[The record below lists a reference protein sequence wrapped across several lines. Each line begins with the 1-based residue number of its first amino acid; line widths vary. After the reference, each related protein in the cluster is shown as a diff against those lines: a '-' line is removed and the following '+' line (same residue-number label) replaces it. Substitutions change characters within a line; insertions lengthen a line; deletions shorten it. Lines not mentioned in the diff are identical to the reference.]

1 MKRAVAGSTLVLLAL
16 ALGVRL
22 GAQTSAPD
30 TTQADVPVASPP
42 PSAVEVIQVSPGE
55 GLVLELQD
63 PLNTRSTRKGDRAS
77 FITTSEILAG
87 GRVVIPRGSTVR
99 ATVAESK
106 RPGLLFGRARIKLNF
121 DQIILP
127 DGTALPLAANL
138 RRAGLEQPS
147 DKLQQTVKG
156 ERGKAGDVSVI
167 AQGAA
172 TGAIIG
178 GIAGRGAKDMGKG
191 AAVGAGAAAL
201 MVLLQR
207 GPELDLPPGMRFEVE
222 LTKALDVP
230 LKALEVAPV
239 GASNGNSMVR
249 PMLEEG
255 TGSGPAQTARTDQPV
270 PPPVFNPPPAPAS
283 QPPTAPAASQTASPP
298 LPPAPV
304 GPPEPGTFT
313 LKVDVSLVL
322 VEATVRDEAGKIVD
336 GLKQEDFRLFED
348 GAEQQVQYFSR
359 DQLPLAVALVVD
371 RSGSIAPVLSEL
383 HRTAYATL
391 SQLKP
396 EDQVALYAFAAH
408 PERLELLTDDRQRI
422 AERIA
427 EIRAGGST
435 NLNDALYEATLY
447 LGRVAHGR
455 RHAIILVSDNQPS
468 YRSNAS
474 ANEVIR
480 LALETETVIYSVK
493 IGGFAPSP
501 GVFTLASDALGAR
514 EVKKAVQETGGEII
528 DAQGR
533 GSVTSAL
540 AAVITRLKERYTLGY
555 ASTNKRQDGAFRKI
569 EVRLAD
575 QLQNAGQKYRVYA
588 RRGYYAP
595 LEHHARSKPSE

>member
-1 MKRAVAGSTLVLLAL
+1 MKGALAGSTLVLFVV
-16 ALGVRL
+16 ALGTGLR
-22 GAQTSAPD
+22 AQTPTSETARTAGP
-30 TTQADVPVASPP
+30 VPSSSP
-42 PSAVEVIQVSPGE
+42 AVEVVQVSAGE

-63 PLNTRSTRKGDRAS
+63 SLDTRTTRKGDHAH
-77 FITTSEILAG
+77 FITTSEVLAG
-87 GRVVIPRGSTVR
+87 GRVVVPRGTTVR
-99 ATVAESK
+99 ATVTEAK
-106 RPGLLFGRARIKLNF
+106 RPGRLFGRAQIKLNF
-121 DQIILP
+121 DQIIMP
-127 DGTALPLAANL
+127 DGTSLPLAASL
-138 RRAGLEQPS
+138 RRAGLEQPA

-156 ERGKAGDVSVI
+156 ERGKSADVSVV

-172 TGAIIG
+172 TGAVIG

-191 AAVGAGAAAL
+191 AAVGAGVAAL
-201 MVLLQR
+201 LVLLQR

-222 LTKALDVP
+222 LTQPLNVP
-230 LKALEVAPV
+230 LKALEPPPVVASD
-239 GASNGNSMVR
+239 SNSIFR
-249 PMLEEG
+249 PMSEEG
-255 TGSGPAQTARTDQPV
+255 PGSTPTQTVRTDQPV
-270 PPPVFNPPPAPAS
+270 PPPVFSPPPATES
-283 QPPTAPAASQTASPP
+283 QTSSTPVASQTPSPP
-298 LPPAPV
+298 PVQASV

-322 VEATVRDEAGKIVD
+322 VEATVRDEAGKIVE
-336 GLKQEDFRLFED
+336 GLKQEDFRVFED
-348 GAEQQVQYFSR
+348 GVEQQLQYFSR

-422 AERIA
+422 ADRIA

-435 NLNDALYEATLY
+435 NINDALYEATLY

-455 RHAIILVSDNQPS
+455 RHAVILVSDNQPS

-474 ANEVIR
+474 ADEVIR
-480 LALETETVIYSVK
+480 RALETETVIYSVK

-514 EVKKAVQETGGEII
+514 AVKKAILETGGEII
-528 DAQGR
+528 DAQGH

-555 ASTNKRQDGAFRKI
+555 ASTNKRRDGAFRKI
-569 EVRLAD
+569 DVRLAD
-575 QLQNAGQKYRVYA
+575 RLANSGRKYRVYA

-595 LEHHARSKPSE
+595 LEHPARRKPSE